1 MKEEKRRKWKERL
14 KTVII
19 IVLIII
25 IILLLLRGCEGECAK
40 TAVIDEGKQVELQDT
55 SSGKVRI
62 KMSPQ
67 VNIKKGIMQ
76 DLDFCNYNEN
86 RLLTIKIIN
95 DDKSIYESPF
105 INSGDVLKGDY
116 INVKSLAKGA
126 NDAVAEVYSYDLN
139 RKLMGQTNVKF
150 ILNYIS

>member
-25 IILLLLRGCEGECAK
+25 IILLLLRGCECEGVK
-40 TAVIDEGKQVELQDT
+40 TAVIDESKQVELQDT
-55 SSGKVRI
+55 STGKVRI

-67 VNIKKGIMQ
+67 VNIEKGIMQ

-86 RLLTIKIIN
+86 RLLKIKIIN
-95 DDKSIYESPF
+95 NNKEHCFKPV
-105 INSGDVLKGDY
+105 VL
-116 INVKSLAKGA
+116 I
-126 NDAVAEVYSYDLN
+126 
-139 RKLMGQTNVKF
+139 
-150 ILNYIS
+150 